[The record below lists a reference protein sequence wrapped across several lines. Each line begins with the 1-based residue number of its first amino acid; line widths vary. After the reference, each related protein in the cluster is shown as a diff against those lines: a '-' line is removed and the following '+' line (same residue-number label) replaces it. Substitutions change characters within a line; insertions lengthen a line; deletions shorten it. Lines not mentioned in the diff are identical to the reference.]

1 VTGFAVLLR
10 KELVESW
17 RTLRLPVISGL
28 FLGLGILSPVT
39 ARYLREIVN
48 ALAPSGIGLAIPPP
62 VAADAVDQV
71 VKNVGQFGALAAILL
86 AMGTVATEKERGTA
100 AFVLV
105 KPATRTAFLAAK
117 AVSLGA
123 VLGIA
128 TLLGV
133 LVAWAYTGWLFE
145 SQSLTNWLGLA
156 AILWLSS
163 AVYASITFLGS
174 VLARSSLP
182 AAGVGFAGLI
192 VLAIASAVGPIT
204 RYLPAGLLA
213 EGRGLVATSPLSAA
227 AATPTAG
234 TTDLPITVACSVAL
248 IVACLVAAWASFR
261 RQEL

>member
-48 ALAPSGIGLAIPPP
+48 ALAPSGIGIAIPPP

-117 AVSLGA
+117 AVALGT

-133 LVAWAYTGWLFE
+133 LVAWAYTSWLFE
-145 SQSLTNWLGLA
+145 TQPLAGWLGLA

-192 VLAIASAVGPIT
+192 ILALASAVGPIT

-213 EGRGLVATSPLSAA
+213 EGRALVAASTVTNPGAA
-227 AATPTAG
+227 PAAGPA
-234 TTDLPITVACSVAL
+234 DLPVTIACSIGL
-248 IVACLVAAWASFR
+248 IAVCLAAAWASFR